1 VLRHYEWQLSKW
13 QSNPCDRVLGWYL
26 VFHSTKI
33 YLENYK
39 QEEHN
44 MSVVGGIILIW
55 LIALLC
61 GRFFF
66 KSIPTGQKIINSSL
80 ISYFICLVYS
90 GYVRMDGGIE
100 TFEPMYV
107 EYFLSTIL
115 VILIRLGALE
125 IRGK

>member
-1 VLRHYEWQLSKW
+1 ML
-13 QSNPCDRVLGWYL
+13 
-26 VFHSTKI
+26 
-33 YLENYK
+33 
-39 QEEHN
+39 
-44 MSVVGGIILIW
+44 VVGGIILIW

-66 KSIPTGQKIINSSL
+66 KRIPTGQKIINSTL

-100 TFEPMYV
+100 TFKPMYV
-107 EYFLSTIL
+107 EYFLSTIF